1 MTPFEVVY
9 GYPPPTILTYL
20 PGSSPVHLVDTS
32 LRDRDA
38 LLRRLKEN
46 LQLKNECGKIPLPNV
61 LSVSFRLVIGSSF
74 VSSHIARLL

>member
-46 LQLKNECGKIPLPNV
+46 LQLAQERMRQNTASKRSERKFQVGDWVFLCL
-61 LSVSFRLVIGSSF
+61 
-74 VSSHIARLL
+74 